1 VLYYIAIMGFVAFVV
16 IAFLIS
22 EWRSYR
28 AGRGLLDKRLIWTRT
43 FAGIAVLALLAMV
56 LWGML
61 GLPYSDLME
70 PELRD
75 TARWQIF
82 YYWASVA
89 GVVLILL
96 AFLIV
101 DYKLLKARTDE
112 LKNQIS
118 SQFVGEL
125 QEIADRAR
133 EHRQELEE
141 AADKYAEEPPKEES
155 ESPDQDDH

>member
-1 VLYYIAIMGFVAFVV
+1 VLYYIAILGFVAFVV

-28 AGRGLLDKRLIWTRT
+28 AGRSLLDKRLIWTRT
-43 FAGIAVLALLAMV
+43 FAGIAVLVLLAMV

-70 PELRD
+70 PELRE

-82 YYWASVA
+82 YYWASVS

-101 DYKLLKARTDE
+101 DYRLLKARTDE
-112 LKNQIS
+112 LKNKIS

-125 QEIADRAR
+125 QELADRAR
-133 EHRQELEE
+133 EQKHELEE
-141 AADKYAEEPPKEES
+141 QADKLAEGQPKEES
-155 ESPDQDDH
+155 ESPEKDEH